1 MRARPASLMALPV
14 LALLIL
20 GACGG
25 EEPPLTTR
33 EYADA
38 LEEAH
43 ATLQERLVEH
53 GEKYEDFAE
62 EIGARLDSLDSP
74 WSAEDAES
82 VKEIKETVL
91 QTLADV
97 HAGNLAIVED
107 YHDEVSGLRPPEHL
121 SDLHNTMAD
130 SLGQS
135 LLRLGGLVKKLQD
148 RDSDPASGEDVDEV
162 SNLASHAD
170 EACQELRA
178 KLEAE
183 LGTDVAICD

>member
-14 LALLIL
+14 LILLIL

-43 ATLQERLVEH
+43 ATLQQRLVEH
-53 GEKYEDFAE
+53 GEVYEDFAD

-74 WSAEDAES
+74 WSEEDRES
-82 VKEIKETVL
+82 VEEVKETVF
-91 QTLADV
+91 QALADV
-97 HAGNLAIVED
+97 HAGILAISED

-121 SDLHNTMAD
+121 SDLHNAMAD
-130 SLGQS
+130 SLGQV
-135 LLRLGGLVKKLQD
+135 LLRYGEVVEKLKN
-148 RDSDPASGEDVDEV
+148 RDGDTTNGEDFDEA
-162 SNLASHAD
+162 SNVASHAD
-170 EACQELRA
+170 KACQELRA
-178 KLEAE
+178 TLEAE

>member
-1 MRARPASLMALPV
+1 MGARPASLLVLPV
-14 LALLIL
+14 LVLLVL

-25 EEPPLTTR
+25 ERPPLTTR

-43 ATLQERLVEH
+43 ATLQERLAEH
-53 GEKYEDFAE
+53 GEAYEDVADE
-62 EIGARLDSLDSP
+62 VRGRLDSLNTP
-74 WSAEDAES
+74 WSEEDRES
-82 VKEIKETVL
+82 VEEVEETVL
-91 QTLADV
+91 QALADV
-97 HAGNLAIVED
+97 HAGILAISED

-121 SDLHNTMAD
+121 SDLHNAMAD
-130 SLGQS
+130 SLGQV
-135 LLRLGGLVKKLQD
+135 LLRWGELVEKLKD

-183 LGTDVAICD
+183 LATDVAICD